1 MWQCNLCSLHD
12 TQYSIYVRMHG
23 MHLIV
28 VCHLSSSMY
37 VCAAYRDRLL
47 IPKMQTT
54 TAGDEMFILDNSFF
68 YWDLLSGTKFLRY
81 AFLVQQCAPY
91 HVSLLN
97 APMALNNILSAC
109 VQLQY
114 GTVLPSFNLFLCR
127 TIPNAEHSCVGHFT
141 SLLLNVRAFYCRM
154 LDVSASVV
162 HINPA
167 LPFHHT
173 LYMCVCKGALTN
185 YVCLV

>member
-1 MWQCNLCSLHD
+1 
-12 TQYSIYVRMHG
+12 
-23 MHLIV
+23 
-28 VCHLSSSMY
+28 MY
-37 VCAAYRDRLL
+37 VCMACTLLLCATFLPPRTCVQRTEIVCWYQRCRLPL
-47 IPKMQTT
+47 LGTRCSFLTT
-54 TAGDEMFILDNSFF
+54 PSSIGTSSLGPNSFGMPS
-68 YWDLLSGTKFLRY
+68 LSNN
-81 AFLVQQCAPY
+81 AHHAY

-97 APMALNNILSAC
+97 APIALNNILSAC

-114 GTVLPSFNLFLCR
+114 GTVLASFNLFLCR

-173 LYMCVCKGALTN
+173 LYIRIHVCV
-185 YVCLV
+185 